1 MVEAP
6 AVRSLVELA
15 CAGDTR
21 AFETLVRNR
30 TDAMYRLSL
39 AIVGNET
46 DAADALQES
55 LIGAWRHL
63 PDLRDAERFEAWLER
78 IVVNT
83 CRMSIRA
90 RSRRKVREIPI
101 GQLDPETCRTDEG
114 DDAATLRAAIS
125 RLSADHRAV
134 LALHYFEDRPVNEIA
149 ELLSIPTGT
158 AKSRLFK
165 ARAALVRALEA
176 IELEAGR

>member
-1 MVEAP
+1 VVEAP

-15 CAGDTR
+15 RAGDPS
-21 AFETLVRNR
+21 AFESLVRAR

-63 PDLRDAERFEAWLER
+63 PGLRDVGSFEVWLER

-83 CRMSIRA
+83 CRMSLRA
-90 RSRRKVREIPI
+90 RSRREVREIPL
-101 GQLDPETCRTDEG
+101 GQLDPVAGPAAGR
-114 DDAATLRAAIS
+114 DDAAMLKAAIT
-125 RLSADHRAV
+125 
-134 LALHYFEDRPVNEIA
+134 
-149 ELLSIPTGT
+149 LLS
-158 AKSRLFK
+158 R
-165 ARAALVRALEA
+165 ARFTPKLEILDATDNVALRDGDAIQGACGNNPDTNTLYLEPPF
-176 IELEAGR
+176 R

>member
-1 MVEAP
+1 VAEAP
-6 AVRSLVELA
+6 AVRALVELA
-15 CAGDTR
+15 CAGDTC
-21 AFETLVRNR
+21 AFETLVRKR

-39 AIVGNET
+39 AITGNET

-63 PDLRDAERFEAWLER
+63 PELRDADRFEVWLER
-78 IVVNT
+78 IVVNA

-90 RSRRKVREIPI
+90 RSRRTVREIPI
-101 GQLDPETCRTDEG
+101 ADLEPEAGRTGER
-114 DDAATLRAAIS
+114 DDAAALRVAIGG
-125 RLSADHRAV
+125 LSADYRAV

-149 ELLSIPTGT
+149 AILGIPAGT
-158 AKSRLFK
+158 AKSRLFN

-176 IELEAGR
+176 LEREDGR

>member
-1 MVEAP
+1 VVDAT
-6 AVRSLVELA
+6 AGSSLVELA
-15 CAGDTR
+15 RAGDAA
-21 AFETLVRNR
+21 AFEALVRNR

-63 PDLRDAERFEAWLER
+63 PSLRDAERFEVWLER

-83 CRMSIRA
+83 CRMALRT

-101 GQLDPETCRTDEG
+101 DHLDREAGRSGER
-114 DDAATLRAAIS
+114 DDAATLRMALAG
-125 RLSADHRAV
+125 LSADHRAV
-134 LALHYFEDRPVNEIA
+134 LALHYFEDRPVAEIA
-149 ELLSIPTGT
+149 AVLGIPAGT

-165 ARAALVRALEA
+165 ARGALVRA
-176 IELEAGR
+176 IESIEREEGR